1 MKNLGTIFN
10 NEEVMELCKKN
21 MDFAFNLV
29 KENSTNS
36 NTIIKERVNEY
47 FDIVNKNMELISEN
61 YEKALTKNEEIAQLY
76 KENIEKT
83 SEIAKKMTEK
93 LRNRK

>member
-1 MKNLGTIFN
+1 MKNFETIFN

-21 MDFAFNLV
+21 MDFALNLV
-29 KENSTNS
+29 KDNSKNT

-47 FDIVNKNMELISEN
+47 FDIVNKNMELISDN
-61 YEKALTKNEEIAQLY
+61 YEKALAKNEEIADLY

-83 SEIAKKMTEK
+83 TQIAKEMTEK
-93 LRNRK
+93 IRNRK